1 VIASVLVAAPWA
13 IAQETTPSAV
23 DIAALCTP
31 PADSSRAT
39 HALRIAG
46 SQDTVPRTVLAK
58 GDLLVINGG
67 ADAGIQVG
75 AQFFVRRMST
85 TGQTYQMA
93 AGHDVITDG
102 WIQIVAVNNS
112 TSVASVQGLCGPI
125 FVDDYLEPFAAPQPV
140 AADQGPLDPDFAN
153 MGRVLSG
160 ADGHT
165 LAAVDQFAILDQGAE
180 QGLQPGSRVAIYR
193 DLTAGVDPLLA
204 APAGTPLA
212 SIGEGVV
219 LTTTGKRAVARIVRA
234 RDAVRAGDYVAP
246 AKR

>member
-1 VIASVLVAAPWA
+1 VIASVFIAAPTA
-13 IAQETTPSAV
+13 IAQEAMPSAV
-23 DIAALCTP
+23 AIAAMCTP
-31 PADSSRAT
+31 PADSSRAA
-39 HALRIAG
+39 HALRVAG
-46 SQDTVPRTVLAK
+46 SQDTVPRTIFGK

-67 ADAGIQVG
+67 TGAGVQLG
-75 AQFFVRRMST
+75 AQFFVRRVST

-93 AGHDVITDG
+93 GAHDVITDA
-102 WIQIVAVNNS
+102 WVQIVAVNDA
-112 TSVASVQGLCGPI
+112 TSLASVQGLCGPI
-125 FVDDYLEPFAAPQPV
+125 YVDDYLEPFATPQPI
-140 AADQGPLDPDFAN
+140 AAEQGPLDPDFAN
-153 MGRVLSG
+153 LGHVLSG

-165 LAAVDQFAILDQGAE
+165 LTAVDQIAILDRGAE
-180 QGLQPGSRVAIYR
+180 QGLQPGSRFAIYR

-219 LTTTGKRAVARIVRA
+219 LTATGNRAVVRIVRA